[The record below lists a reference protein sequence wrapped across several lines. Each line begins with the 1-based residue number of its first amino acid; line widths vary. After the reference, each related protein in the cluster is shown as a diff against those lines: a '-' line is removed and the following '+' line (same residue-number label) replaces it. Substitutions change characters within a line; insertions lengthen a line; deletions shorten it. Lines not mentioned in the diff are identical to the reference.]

1 MSYSEKLK
9 QPLWQR
15 KRLEIFN
22 RDNFQCTKCKAVDK
36 ELQVHHLDYIEG
48 IQPWEYPN
56 DMLTTLC
63 VDCHSNEGERP
74 KHEKYLLQS
83 LKSKGFLAMDIL
95 QLSTIIDLNKNFVDY
110 LKNFI
115 RRERHG

>member
-1 MSYSEKLK
+1 MSYSDKLK
-9 QPLWQR
+9 QPLWQK
-15 KRLEIFN
+15 KRLEIFQ
-22 RDNFQCTKCKAVDK
+22 RDNWTCTKCKSVDK
-36 ELQVHHLDYIEG
+36 ELHVHHLDYIEG

-63 VDCHSNEGERP
+63 ASCHAGEGERP

-83 LKSKGFLAMDIL
+83 LKMKGFLAMDIL
-95 QLSTIIDLNKNFVDY
+95 QLSTIIDLNDQFVSY

-115 RRERHG
+115 RRDRNG